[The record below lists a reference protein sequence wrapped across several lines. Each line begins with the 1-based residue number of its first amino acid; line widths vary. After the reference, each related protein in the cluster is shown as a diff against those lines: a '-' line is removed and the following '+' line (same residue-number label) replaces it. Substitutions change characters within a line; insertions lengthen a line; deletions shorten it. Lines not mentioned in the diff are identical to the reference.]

1 MIATFINADDA
12 PADACARP
20 SVLQPGRS
28 RGPLVPILRRPAWP
42 PNTVS
47 RVAADTQRG
56 ALGAVALA
64 VACAEGAARALTPRD
79 GTIAAA
85 RVDPA
90 EHFDAAQIA
99 RAKRYGRGQLALGA
113 AGAATEAALLVLLVR
128 RDRRGR
134 TPTGSLPAVAA
145 RGARLSLC
153 LAVVPLPFAALMRKR
168 ALDAKLATQSWP
180 GWAADVARSSA
191 LGAGFAS
198 AGAVVVSAL
207 MRRYGERWWA
217 PAAAGSVGVA
227 VLVTLAGPV
236 LLEPIFNDFTP
247 LEDGELRREVLS
259 LAERAGVRIGEVFEV
274 DASRRTSA
282 ANAYV
287 SGLGVTRR
295 VVLFDTLTSTFTMEE
310 ARTVVAHELAHVR
323 YRDVPRLLAFAA
335 MVAPAGTRAVAAVAQ
350 RLDDR
355 ATPGLPALA
364 LAGAIVSSTVGI
376 VARRLSRAVER
387 RADSFALALTNA
399 PEAFVSFERRIT
411 RQNLADPDPP
421 RWLTRTLATH
431 PPIVERIGIAD
442 AYAAGERPTPR
453 PARPRLLPRTR
464 AGS

>member
-1 MIATFINADDA
+1 M
-12 PADACARP
+12 
-20 SVLQPGRS
+20 
-28 RGPLVPILRRPAWP
+28 
-42 PNTVS
+42 
-47 RVAADTQRG
+47 VAGTQRG
-56 ALGAVALA
+56 AFGAVALA
-64 VACAEGAARALTPRD
+64 LASAEGAVRVLAPRG

-85 RVDPA
+85 PVDPA

-99 RAKRYGRGQLALGA
+99 RARRYARGQLALGA
-113 AGAATEAALLVLLVR
+113 AGAACEAALLAWLVR
-128 RDRRGR
+128 RDRGR
-134 TPTGSLPAVAA
+134 APAGSVLALAG
-145 RGARLSLC
+145 RGAGLSLG
-153 LAVVPLPFAALMRKR
+153 LAAATLPLGALMRKR

-191 LGAGFAS
+191 LAAGFA
-198 AGAVVVSAL
+198 ATGAVVVTAL
-207 MRRYGERWWA
+207 SRRYGERWWA

-247 LEDGELRREVLS
+247 LEDGELRREVLA
-259 LAERAGVRIGEVFEV
+259 LAQRAGVRVGEILEV
-274 DASRRTSA
+274 DASRRTSV

-287 SGLGVTRR
+287 SGLGATRR

-323 YRDVPRLLAFAA
+323 YRDVPRLLVFAA
-335 MVAPAGTRAVAAVAQ
+335 IVAPAGTRAVAAVAA

-355 ATPGLPALA
+355 TTPGLPALA
-364 LAGAIVSSTVGI
+364 LAGAVVSGALGI

-387 RADSFALALTNA
+387 RADSFALALTDA

-421 RWLTRTLATH
+421 RWLTRLLATH

-442 AYAAGERPTPR
+442 AYAAGARPTRPR
-453 PARPRLLPRTR
+453 RPRLTLRTR